1 MTFGKKLKQIRL
13 ERGLSQDEFANMLGT
28 SKQVISRY
36 ETEQRTP
43 KLTVAQDYAKK
54 LGLPL
59 NYLID
64 DSYDNV
70 EDCNPITTVDK
81 IIALLGQRNKTQKEL
96 TDYLGIERSVF
107 TTWKTGKS
115 KSYTKYLP
123 RIADFLNTTVEYLSN
138 DNDEESPDEDLIIL
152 NRAAK
157 KLTPE
162 NRKKVIDMINVLFQ
176 EDFDD

>member
-1 MTFGKKLKQIRL
+1 M
-13 ERGLSQDEFANMLGT
+13 S
-28 SKQVISRY
+28 
-36 ETEQRTP
+36 
-43 KLTVAQDYAKK
+43 
-54 LGLPL
+54 
-59 NYLID
+59 
-64 DSYDNV
+64 
-70 EDCNPITTVDK
+70 TVDK

-123 RIADFLNTTVEYLSN
+123 RIAEFLNTTVEYLSN

>member
-1 MTFGKKLKQIRL
+1 M
-13 ERGLSQDEFANMLGT
+13 S
-28 SKQVISRY
+28 
-36 ETEQRTP
+36 
-43 KLTVAQDYAKK
+43 
-54 LGLPL
+54 
-59 NYLID
+59 
-64 DSYDNV
+64 
-70 EDCNPITTVDK
+70 TVDK